1 MIDRVENP
9 GKEKINIAKKFGELL
24 TGRFKSDPNF
34 YFFSPDE
41 TTSNRLDAVYEVES
55 RAWNLRS
62 EDWDLPESA
71 SGRII
76 ELLSEN
82 ALFAAMIGHLSN
94 GEQAMMTSYEAF
106 FSVITSQILQQ
117 LKFYTQL
124 TSVSWRTPLPAV
136 NLLSTS
142 ACWRQ
147 DHNGF
152 SHQSPALIS
161 ALLSVPSKNA
171 NCLFPIDDVSAEE
184 TFKFMLSSENV
195 VNLTTFDKN
204 EAPRWIDS
212 NHARFQ
218 FDNGGASLFGFASD
232 DSPEIVLTAVGNLA
246 TREMLF
252 AREIIKRDFPNLRL
266 RFIGINSLSYGRI
279 GTSSRPLSQETFD
292 SLFGN
297 NLPIIA
303 SFHGYPDA
311 LKSILLSYVYP
322 DFSSEETPAPLGFGR
337 PRKIS
342 VHGFLEQGTTTT
354 PFEMLSLNHNSR
366 FDLAADIARTAN
378 RPDLAEKYLKKV
390 EENRDYVK
398 LFGKDKID
406 LLVP

>member
-1 MIDRVENP
+1 MIDRVEFP

-24 TGRFKSDPNF
+24 VERFKSDPKF
-34 YFFSPDE
+34 YLFSPDE
-41 TTSNRLDAVYEVES
+41 TTSNRLDQVYEVES
-55 RAWNLRS
+55 RAWNLQI

-82 ALFAAMIGHLSN
+82 ALFAAMVGHLSN

-106 FSVITSQILQQ
+106 FSVIASQLLQQ
-117 LKFYTQL
+117 MKFFTQL
-124 TSVSWRTPLPAV
+124 ESVSWRKPLPSV

-161 ALLSVPSKNA
+161 TLLSIPSKTA
-171 NCLFPIDDVSAEE
+171 NCLFPIDDTSAEE
-184 TFKFMLSSENV
+184 TFNFMLASENV

-204 EAPRWIDS
+204 ENPRWIDS

-218 FDNGGASLFGFASD
+218 FDNGGASIFGFASD
-232 DSPEIVLTAVGNLA
+232 DNPEIILTAAGDLA

-252 AREIIKRDFPNLRL
+252 ARELIKRDLPDLRL
-266 RFIGINSLSYGRI
+266 RFVGINSLSYGRI
-279 GTSSRPLSQETFD
+279 GTTKSPLLKETFD
-292 SLFGN
+292 SYFGKD
-297 NLPIIA
+297 LPIIA
-303 SFHGYPDA
+303 SFHGYPAA
-311 LKSILLSYVYP
+311 LKSILLSYALP
-322 DFSSEETPAPLGFGR
+322 DVSLNPAESFKL
-337 PRKIS
+337 RKLS
-342 VHGFLEQGTTTT
+342 VHGFLEKGTTTT

-366 FDLAADIARTAN
+366 FDLAADIALTAN

-406 LLVP
+406 LLTP